1 MTIFLMAVHTSGHG
15 FAVDSRWNVV
25 FKRVD
30 NAAGWCRDAMKNGLV
45 KSVSEG
51 WLPTQA
57 VGLPDWIK
65 GLPAEEFDSYYFHP
79 GVDANEHP

>member
-57 VGLPDWIK
+57 VGFAGLDQRLASRRVRLVLLPPR
-65 GLPAEEFDSYYFHP
+65 G
-79 GVDANEHP
+79 